1 MKKITSNL
9 IIDGNG
15 DAFPQAT
22 LIIDENGVI
31 IDFLRNEK
39 LADSEN
45 HEGII
50 TPGFINSHCHTEL
63 SHLKG
68 KVEEKT
74 GLHNF
79 ILELEK
85 QRKADRVE
93 IIEACRNA
101 ILQMKVKGIVG
112 VGDICNSQISKDIFE
127 QEELRVH
134 RFIELYAFL
143 PERANDVFKKGLEN
157 YHSFSGN
164 RSITIHAPYSASDNL
179 IGLVSKWAKQ
189 NNGILS
195 IHNQESFDE
204 NLLFK
209 NKTGKIL
216 ERLKLFGIDTDFWKE
231 SGKNSSETTLNKLA
245 LTEQKIML
253 VHNTFSEIE
262 DIDFAEKFSNTIFW
276 CLCPNANIYIEN
288 RLPNINL
295 LRKKNCKIVLGTD
308 SLASNHGLDIFEE
321 MKTIAFSFPH
331 IPLSEMVNWACKNAS
346 DFFGWEDLG
355 SFKIGA
361 KPGVNLV
368 LGAENQQV
376 NIKSKLIKLY

>member
-9 IIDGNG
+9 IINGNG
-15 DAFPQAT
+15 EAFANAT
-22 LIIDENGVI
+22 LIIDENGSI

-39 LADSEN
+39 LADAEN

-68 KVEEKT
+68 KVEKKI
-74 GLHNF
+74 GLNNF
-79 ILELEK
+79 ILEIEK
-85 QRKADRVE
+85 HRKAATEE
-93 IIEACRNA
+93 IIEACRNSV
-101 ILQMKVKGIVG
+101 LEMKVKGIVG

-127 QEELRVH
+127 LEELRVH
-134 RFIELYAFL
+134 RFIELFAFL
-143 PERANDVFKKGLEN
+143 PERANVVFERGLEN
-157 YHSFSGN
+157 YNIFSGY
-164 RSITIHAPYSASDNL
+164 RSITLHAPYSASDNL

-231 SGKNSSETTLNKLA
+231 SGKNSSETILNKLA
-245 LTEQKIML
+245 ITEQKIML
-253 VHNTFSEIE
+253 VHNTFSETE
-262 DIDFAEKFSNTIFW
+262 DIDFAEKFSKNIFW

-295 LRKKNCKIVLGTD
+295 LRKKKCKIVLGTD

-321 MKTIAFSFPH
+321 MKTIASYFPH

-368 LGAENQQV
+368 LDAENQQL
-376 NIKSKLIKLY
+376 NIKSKLIKLN